1 MALAGVGSVH
11 VDTISVSAHWFVTF
25 ALVYVFTPL
34 AIVAWSI
41 SELTLAVVVARRVDT
56 NSVRTANVWILVAV
70 HDISAF
76 SAVSDVSRMAFAV
89 IPARNIEAVRVR
101 VATVSIS
108 FALVDI
114 GTLDSVSVEA
124 SLAVALVRTDVVVAF
139 SIG

>member
-11 VDTISVSAHWFVTF
+11 VDTVAISAHWFITF
-25 ALVYVFTPL
+25 ALIYVFTTL
-34 AIVAWSI
+34 AIVAWSV

-56 NSVRTANVWILVAV
+56 NSVRSANVWILVAV

-76 SAVSDVSRMAFAV
+76 GAVSDVSRMAFAV
-89 IPARNIEAVRVR
+89 ISARDIEAVGIR

-114 GTLDSVSVEA
+114 GTFDSISVEA
-124 SLAVALVRTDVVVAF
+124 SLAVALVSTDVVVAL
-139 SIG
+139 SIR